1 MTQRQFCFWRSAG
14 SSDGSIKHPTTQK
27 QVSLTSHISEIKTY
41 YNYNV
46 LRQNRAPRSP
56 QIMLARLFIIYYF
69 VRSIGVTDGYYIC
82 PSIDAS
88 RSLHRIPEKVQ
99 MAVDSENE
107 IGQSI
112 ELQNGDDP
120 CWQNMLDDDCSM
132 GNIYAANFVASKWIQ
147 SMPCGEGI
155 EV

>member
-1 MTQRQFCFWRSAG
+1 MT
-14 SSDGSIKHPTTQK
+14 T
-27 QVSLTSHISEIKTY
+27 
-41 YNYNV
+41 
-46 LRQNRAPRSP
+46 
-56 QIMLARLFIIYYF
+56 RLFVTFYF
-69 VRSIGVTDGYYIC
+69 LRSFGITDGYWIR
-82 PSIDAS
+82 PPIDAYCS
-88 RSLHRIPEKVQ
+88 SLHSVSSNVRMTFSSDKDITQ
-99 MAVDSENE
+99 A
-107 IGQSI
+107 I

>member
-1 MTQRQFCFWRSAG
+1 MT
-14 SSDGSIKHPTTQK
+14 
-27 QVSLTSHISEIKTY
+27 
-41 YNYNV
+41 
-46 LRQNRAPRSP
+46 
-56 QIMLARLFIIYYF
+56 ARFFIIYCF
-69 VRSIGVTDGYYIC
+69 LRSFGVSDGYWIR
-82 PSIDAS
+82 PPIDMS
-88 RSLHRIPEKVQ
+88 RSALHSISGSNVQ
-99 MAVDSENE
+99 MTVDSDNE
-107 IGQSI
+107 IAPSI